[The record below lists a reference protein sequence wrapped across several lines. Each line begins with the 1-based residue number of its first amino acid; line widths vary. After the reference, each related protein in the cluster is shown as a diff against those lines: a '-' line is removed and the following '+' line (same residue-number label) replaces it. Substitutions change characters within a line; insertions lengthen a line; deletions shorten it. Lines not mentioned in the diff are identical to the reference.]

1 MAETQYTSTLTG
13 PELDAALRDA
23 ESVDT
28 KVQQAQSAAQQ
39 AAQSAS
45 SAQGYASA
53 AGSSAS
59 AASTAAGTATSKAQ
73 DAQTAAEQ
81 AADSATQAAQSAA
94 SIASSVSAAQ
104 SAAEDAESAAQEAQ
118 AAQTAAEDA
127 AERAAAAA
135 DFDPADFATA
145 AQGAKADTSVQS
157 VNGVT
162 PDPEGDV
169 QIETGGDPLVGD
181 TSEVTPAQVRA
192 ALESGRPIAIT
203 CGIDELGNTSM
214 TFTCGTIEVESGVI
228 ALFAALGLAPPLQ
241 LFTLLGTPDNRWAL
255 YHNAFGKELPA
266 VTEADDGKFLRVAGG
281 VWAAEA
287 VPSAEEASF

>member
-1 MAETQYTSTLTG
+1 MAEPQYTSTLTG
-13 PELDAALRDA
+13 PELDEALRDA
-23 ESVDT
+23 AGVDA
-28 KVQQAQSAAQQ
+28 KVEQAQSAAQQ
-39 AAQSAS
+39 AAKSAS

-94 SIASSVSAAQ
+94 SITGSVSTAQ
-104 SAAEDAESAAQEAQ
+104 SAAEDAESAAQKAQ

-169 QIETGGDPLVGD
+169 QIETGGDPLTGSTD
-181 TSEVTPAQVRA
+181 TLTPYDVAGA
-192 ALESGRPIAIT
+192 IESGRPLAII
-203 CGIDELGNTSM
+203 GDDAYIFN
-214 TFTCGTIEVESGVI
+214 SGVI
-228 ALFAALGLAPPLQ
+228 ISAGDTSIVWLYLVEPIQNDLFLYTALVGNVSTNEWISQSVTFG
-241 LFTLLGTPDNRWAL
+241 
-255 YHNAFGKELPA
+255 GKELPA
-266 VTEADDGKFLRVAGG
+266 VTEADNGKFLRVAGG

>member
-1 MAETQYTSTLTG
+1 MAEPQYTSTLTG

-23 ESVDT
+23 AGVDV
-28 KVQQAQSAAQQ
+28 KVEQAQSAAQQ

-94 SIASSVSAAQ
+94 SITGSVSTAQ
-104 SAAEDAESAAQEAQ
+104 SAAEDAESAAQKAQ

-145 AQGAKADTSVQS
+145 EQGAKADTAVQPSDILNLIYPVGAIYISYSSTSPAILFGGSWTRIQSCFLLAAGGEYEARSV
-157 VNGVT
+157 
-162 PDPEGDV
+162 
-169 QIETGGDPLVGD
+169 GG
-181 TSEVTPAQVRA
+181 EARH
-192 ALESGRPIAIT
+192 
-203 CGIDELGNTSM
+203 
-214 TFTCGTIEVESGVI
+214 
-228 ALFAALGLAPPLQ
+228 
-241 LFTLLGTPDNRWAL
+241 TLTQA
-255 YHNAFGKELPA
+255 ELPA
-266 VTEADDGKFLRVAGG
+266 YQLSVSAGENLVKSQTGSDPAAYTTTVQSGWGLPNWNAVSISVASGG
-281 VWAAEA
+281 SDQPHNNMPPYLAVYVWRRTA
-287 VPSAEEASF
+287 

>member
-1 MAETQYTSTLTG
+1 MAEPQYTSTLTG

-23 ESVDT
+23 ESVGT

-39 AAQSAS
+39 AAHSAS

-169 QIETGGDPLVGD
+169 QIETGGDPLIGD
-181 TSEVTPAQVRA
+181 TSEVTPAQVISA
-192 ALESGRPIAIT
+192 INGGRPVAIT
-203 CGIDELGNTSM
+203 YNASLV
-214 TFTCGTIEVESGVI
+214 TFNAGVTIANQYVY
-228 ALFAALGLAPPLQ
+228 LMFAGGDSSPYT
-241 LFTLLGTPDNRWAL
+241 LFTLMGIAGSGEWIYTE
-255 YHNAFGKELPA
+255 NAFGKELPA
-266 VTEADDGKFLRVAGG
+266 VTEADNGKFLRVAGG